1 MSMFGENC
9 GELIYIVYVT
19 IITFISNK
27 KNIISPWF
35 SYFQDWL
42 SKHTMYEIILIL
54 LALTGC
60 LLLGL
65 FVYCLLGKVLG
76 CLLGDDPDD
85 TDIFVMFIDTWASFY
100 DE

>member
-1 MSMFGENC
+1 
-9 GELIYIVYVT
+9 
-19 IITFISNK
+19 
-27 KNIISPWF
+27 
-35 SYFQDWL
+35 
-42 SKHTMYEIILIL
+42 MYEIILIL

-76 CLLGDDPDD
+76 CLLGDDPGD
-85 TDIFVMFIDTWASFY
+85 TDMFEMFIDTWASFY